1 MRQAA
6 ILVAALLLAAM
17 AFADTQSTP
26 YIMVINVSHTPEGQ
40 IQQALQDLGNVQILD
55 LREPGSPS
63 ATASMLLSNIIA
75 QKVAIP
81 PEAEKGAVV
90 ILADGWMYQMSR
102 WIAKNIDKIGGVNAE
117 LSGSGLDYGHGAVV
131 WYSRD
136 KKYALIVAKAGGN
149 HHGMARN
156 GALSEIMR
164 TVLNQLNGN
173 AEAPRQSR
181 QERGK
186 SAPIQIPV
194 PKIENP
200 IKTMYEDNFAIPVP
214 PGVSFV
220 KISGKAYPVIDGTAT
235 VPKSAVPPYFTLK
248 VSGDCAE
255 IEKTERNHSD
265 GSCTDLQT
273 TTVCNWVETAG
284 SSATVHIAIASKMYR
299 EFSYD
304 IYLPKKA
311 VESAK
316 NVKTPHITIVPDPV
330 IRIYLKANQN
340 GIAVAS
346 VSIENVKSKFLP
358 AGILSFGA
366 CDVSIGSFRVTQ
378 ISPRK
383 YAISFQV
390 LDKETP
396 IIANHVSVKID
407 DRIVI
412 PQYDSEKQEYRAT
425 VELPSGAH
433 RTEIT
438 ADVPL
443 CGQTIYE
450 KTFTTG
456 KYSDMAKYWAAL
468 LSAVLVTYVLIKTVL
483 MRP

>member
-1 MRQAA
+1 M
-6 ILVAALLLAAM
+6 AALLLAAM

-26 YIMVINVSHTPEGQ
+26 YILVINVSHTSDGQ
-40 IQQALQDLGNVQILD
+40 IRQALQDLGKVQILD
-55 LREPGSPS
+55 LWGPESPS
-63 ATASMLLSNIIA
+63 ATASILLPNIIA

-81 PEAEKGAVV
+81 PDTEKGMVV

-102 WIAKNIDKIGGVNAE
+102 WVAKNIDKIGGVNAE
-117 LSGSGLDYGHGAVV
+117 LSGSGLEHHGAVV

-149 HHGMARN
+149 HHGMAHN
-156 GALSEIMR
+156 SALSEIVR
-164 TVLNQLNGN
+164 TVLDQLNGN
-173 AEAPRQSR
+173 AEESPRQSH
-181 QERGK
+181 QEQGE
-186 SAPIQIPV
+186 SAPIQIPI

-214 PGVSFV
+214 PGVNFV

-255 IEKTERNHSD
+255 IEKTKRNNSD

-273 TTVCNWVETAG
+273 TTVCNWVETTG

-358 AGILSFGA
+358 TGILSFGA
-366 CDVSIGSFRVTQ
+366 CDVSIGSFQVAK
-378 ISPRK
+378 IGPRK

-396 IIANHVSVKID
+396 ILANHVSVKID

-433 RTEIT
+433 RAEIT
-438 ADVPL
+438 VDVPL

-456 KYSDMAKYWAAL
+456 NYSDMVKYWVAL
-468 LSAVLVTYVLIKTVL
+468 LSAVLVAYVLIKTVL